1 MSTTEILREAKQRGI
16 VLEVDGEA
24 VRYRAPRGRLTPDLL
39 AVLKERKPEIL
50 QALRGLTVKARVR
63 GQDAVVPSAHAEVCW
78 HCHGEKVC
86 RCAFCA
92 VRSPAL
98 SWEPGPCGAC
108 FATGF
113 LTWPETVQ

>member
-1 MSTTEILREAKQRGI
+1 MMAEESGI
-16 VLEVDGEA
+16 KA
-24 VRYRAPRGRLTPDLL
+24 L
-39 AVLKERKPEIL
+39 AFKVL
-50 QALRGLTVKARVR
+50 QAASGSKAVSHDPISNKPRDMRLRLRQNLRQTVPARVR
-63 GQDAVVPSAHAEVCW
+63 GQDAVTDSASAEVCW
-78 HCHGEKVC
+78 HCHGEKKC

-92 VRSPAL
+92 VPGQEPL